1 MILVRPR
8 TQNNGEG
15 VVLSR
20 FAVIADFDGC
30 PILAREAK
38 SRCSKKVTS
47 TTDRPRSERLGA
59 YRPDDPPLSPRG
71 EERFRK
77 PLIRTS
83 LVLAGCGYGYDVV

>member
-30 PILAREAK
+30 PILAR
-38 SRCSKKVTS
+38 
-47 TTDRPRSERLGA
+47 DRWREPLLQKNDFDHGQTEVGEVGGLPPG
-59 YRPDDPPLSPRG
+59 RP
-71 EERFRK
+71 
-77 PLIRTS
+77 TS
-83 LVLAGCGYGYDVV
+83 LSARRRALPQTAHSHLFGIGRMWIWI